1 MQQKKSMDYPEVI
14 SMEEYLAKR
23 KKIKE
28 KEQSKGK
35 KQRQPGNRMWM
46 LAELYEIGRASCRE
60 RV

>member
-35 KQRQPGNRMWM
+35 KQRQPGNK
-46 LAELYEIGRASCRE
+46 IGRAH
-60 RV
+60 V